1 MSITVFV
8 TALALLALPAVTYRA
23 GRRVEPVRWARL
35 VTISLLSGYGLLVIG
50 LVLASLPTVFSALG
64 FTEFARLC
72 ARLAGHGLPG
82 GAAGGWIAAAGAAF
96 LIGAGTMQAASTIR
110 GQRRMSLLAVGG
122 IDLTEVEQ
130 CRVVEIECSRPFAVA
145 LRDARGRIVVTSR
158 LADVLSKAEFDA
170 VVRHEAEHVRRRH
183 WQHLVLAAM
192 LLRSLGWLPLVKR
205 SVGVLRLA
213 LERIADEAAAGAGRE
228 RKAIVRSALAK
239 LATANVAGTVL
250 PAFAADAP
258 VMERIRALDGGQQS
272 TKKVSMGSHLAVGV
286 VMGPGFF
293 SVGLWMS
300 HAHYLATN
308 VLCPI

>member
-130 CRVVEIECSRPFAVA
+130 CRVVELPRSDRCDVQAC
-145 LRDARGRIVVTSR
+145 RGPVQGR
-158 LADVLSKAEFDA
+158 
-170 VVRHEAEHVRRRH
+170 VRCRGET
-183 WQHLVLAAM
+183 
-192 LLRSLGWLPLVKR
+192 RS
-205 SVGVLRLA
+205 
-213 LERIADEAAAGAGRE
+213 
-228 RKAIVRSALAK
+228 
-239 LATANVAGTVL
+239 
-250 PAFAADAP
+250 
-258 VMERIRALDGGQQS
+258 
-272 TKKVSMGSHLAVGV
+272 
-286 VMGPGFF
+286 
-293 SVGLWMS
+293 
-300 HAHYLATN
+300 
-308 VLCPI
+308 